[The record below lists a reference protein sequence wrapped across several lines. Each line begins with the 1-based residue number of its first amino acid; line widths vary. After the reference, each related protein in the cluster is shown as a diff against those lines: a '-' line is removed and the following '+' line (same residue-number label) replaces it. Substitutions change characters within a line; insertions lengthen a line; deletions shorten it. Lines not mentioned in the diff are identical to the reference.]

1 MNSNNL
7 KFIRKEKR
15 FTITELA
22 RRTKLSRVTITNI
35 ENQKVTPRVDTAF
48 KIARELDVDVTKI
61 FFEKM

>member
-48 KIARELDVDVTKI
+48 KIARELDVEVTKI